1 MNLLSHLMQDF
12 FLKAELDAV
21 LRLFWPLPNPE
32 HIMALKPFVH
42 ARVRYLTGRHAVS
55 RFLWTANCRG
65 GAQIS
70 HALEHAFLVRAWNTV
85 HTTIDDRAEGLLAYA

>member
-1 MNLLSHLMQDF
+1 MLVPSEHQFNILSLGYSGSNHSFHGMNPLSHLMQDF

-70 HALEHAFLVRAWNTV
+70 HAL
-85 HTTIDDRAEGLLAYA
+85 